1 MLPIDGEDLFAGI
14 TLDSSDVGR
23 SGLYVRFFI
32 YKQVCTNGLIIPKS
46 CGELFRQKHV
56 GISSEDFKNGLIEG
70 LESFNEIKT
79 NVIEMIR
86 ESKEIPT
93 NDDIEKLTEEIKNST
108 KLSDDTVDEVIM
120 LMDTSYDRSK
130 WGLINGITEVAQKYT
145 LERRLQL
152 EQIAGELLVK

>member
-1 MLPIDGEDLFAGI
+1 M
-14 TLDSSDVGR
+14 
-23 SGLYVRFFI
+23 
-32 YKQVCTNGLIIPKS
+32 
-46 CGELFRQKHV
+46 FRQKHV